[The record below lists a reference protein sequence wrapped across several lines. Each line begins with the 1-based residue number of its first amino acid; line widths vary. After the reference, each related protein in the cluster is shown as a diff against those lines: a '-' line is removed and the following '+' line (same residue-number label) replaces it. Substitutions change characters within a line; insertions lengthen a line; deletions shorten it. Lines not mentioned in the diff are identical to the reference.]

1 MSAYASALFQGMP
14 PLRKASKKEVSAP
27 PPLAETPSTTTGIAL
42 PPLKLSKANNNR
54 SETNACPKTPARY
67 RNRRGSTTAATSPT
81 GTATSSANGNPDP
94 FIWVESTNLNVHLLT
109 MSPRKII
116 RRGSGGVGTSLGG
129 GLAYSPR
136 RQARTVGGDGI
147 LDAIEVD
154 LTITSS
160 GRTYQATRSLA
171 RIVELSTDLIVDA
184 MEDEDVAA
192 IPILPDEVK
201 LMSLGPPPSPPAS
214 RAAIGGSGGGDAGGL
229 VHLQHRLDHLKHQL
243 NSWFNRLLASVGA
256 GSSVALSA
264 FVWEPLW
271 LADSSSKGNGS
282 GCSGTSSRSK
292 CAAGD
297 VPLAQSLSN
306 DSTQSSCSGNAFG
319 VTAPATNSSFHIS
332 TGSGGTL
339 PPLAFGSNKSW
350 KPARVRRGS
359 ENSVSTLSSIDETLL
374 F

>member
-1 MSAYASALFQGMP
+1 M
-14 PLRKASKKEVSAP
+14 
-27 PPLAETPSTTTGIAL
+27 AL
-42 PPLKLSKANNNR
+42 PPLNLSKANNIR
-54 SETNACPKTPARY
+54 SESNAPKTPTSY
-67 RNRRGSTTAATSPT
+67 RKRRGSTTAATTPT
-81 GTATSSANGNPDP
+81 GNAATNGNPDP
-94 FIWVESTNLNVHLLT
+94 FIWVESTNLNPYLLT

-116 RRGSGGVGTSLGG
+116 RCGSGGVGTSIGG

-136 RQARTVGGDGI
+136 RQARTVGGNGI
-147 LDAIEVD
+147 LDAIEVV
-154 LTITSS
+154 LRITSS

-214 RAAIGGSGGGDAGGL
+214 RAARGGSGGGDAGGL
-229 VHLQHRLDHLKHQL
+229 VHLQHRLDHLKHLL
-243 NSWFNRLLASVGA
+243 NSWFKRLLASVDA

-264 FVWEPLW
+264 FLWEPLW
-271 LADSSSKGNGS
+271 GGGS

-297 VPLAQSLSN
+297 VQLSQSLSN
-306 DSTQSSCSGNAFG
+306 DSTHSSCSGNAFG
-319 VTAPATNSSFHIS
+319 ITAPATNTSLHAS

-339 PPLAFGSNKSW
+339 PPLAFGPNKSW
-350 KPARVRRGS
+350 KPAQLRRGS
-359 ENSVSTLSSIDETLL
+359 GDSISTLTSIDETLL

>member
-1 MSAYASALFQGMP
+1 MSAYASALFQGLP
-14 PLRKASKKEVSAP
+14 PLRKASKKEVPAP
-27 PPLAETPSTTTGIAL
+27 PPPAETPSTTTGMAL
-42 PPLKLSKANNNR
+42 PPLNLSKANNIR
-54 SETNACPKTPARY
+54 SESNAPKTPTRY
-67 RNRRGSTTAATSPT
+67 RKRRGSTTAATTPT
-81 GTATSSANGNPDP
+81 GNTATNGNPDP

-116 RRGSGGVGTSLGG
+116 RRGSGGVGTSVGG

-136 RQARTVGGDGI
+136 RQARTVGGNGI
-147 LDAIEVD
+147 LDAIEVV

-214 RAAIGGSGGGDAGGL
+214 RAARGGSGGGDAGGL
-229 VHLQHRLDHLKHQL
+229 VHLQHRLDHLKHLL
-243 NSWFNRLLASVGA
+243 NSWFKRLLASVDA

-264 FVWEPLW
+264 FLWEPLW
-271 LADSSSKGNGS
+271 GGGN

-306 DSTQSSCSGNAFG
+306 DST
-319 VTAPATNSSFHIS
+319 VTAPATNTSFHTS
-332 TGSGGTL
+332 TGSGGGIL
-339 PPLAFGSNKSW
+339 PPLAFGPNKSW
-350 KPARVRRGS
+350 KPARMRRGS
-359 ENSVSTLSSIDETLL
+359 GDSVSTLSSIDETLL